1 MGRRTYYR
9 RNKGIRWDLI
19 LFGLGA
25 VLLMVYGCLQ
35 YKTIK
40 DQESYERTSVRVEEL
55 KDYSAETQ
63 HDTWMRDY
71 AIRTQEDEQD
81 SDLIKEANKDAI
93 EISYQRLFEA
103 NEDMIGWLK
112 IPGTEID
119 YPVMQ
124 TMEDE
129 EYYLRR
135 NFFGEKDNNGTL
147 ILDTD
152 SDITKTSNNLI
163 IHGHNMKSG
172 VMFAGLVDYEEEE
185 FLKEH
190 RQIEFHTRDEER
202 KYEVIAVFRS
212 KVYTTEDNVFKY
224 YQFFE
229 AENQEEF
236 DDFYDNIK
244 KLSIFDTGVTAQYGD
259 EFITLSTC
267 IYHTTN
273 GRLVVVGKRIV
284 E

>member
-1 MGRRTYYR
+1 MGRNKYDR
-9 RNKGIRWDLI
+9 RSRGIRWDLI

-25 VLLMVYGCLQ
+25 ILLIIYGVLQ
-35 YKTIK
+35 YKTIM
-40 DQESYERTSVRVEEL
+40 DQKAYETMVVKFEEL
-55 KDYSAETQ
+55 KEYSMPESTEETEDSIQTAET
-63 HDTWMRDY
+63 
-71 AIRTQEDEQD
+71 EDEVTV
-81 SDLIKEANKDAI
+81 
-93 EISYQRLFEA
+93 SYQRLFEE
-103 NEDMIGWLK
+103 NEDMIGWLN

-135 NFFGEKDNNGTL
+135 NFFKEKDNNGTL

-172 VMFAGLVDYEEEE
+172 AMFGSLPDFEQEEYA
-185 FLKEH
+185 KEH
-190 RQIEFHTRDEER
+190 NLIEFYTKDEER
-202 KYEVIAVFRS
+202 KYEIIAVFRS
-212 KVYTTEDNVFKY
+212 KVYNVDDKVFKY

-229 AENQEEF
+229 AKNQEEF
-236 DDFYDNIK
+236 DDFYSNIK
-244 KLSIFDTGVTAQYGD
+244 KLSSFDTGVTAEFGD

-267 IYHTTN
+267 VYHTTN
-273 GRLVVVGKRIV
+273 GRLVVVGKRINK
-284 E
+284 

>member
-1 MGRRTYYR
+1 MRKKTHYR

-19 LFGLGA
+19 LFGLGV
-25 VLLMVYGCLQ
+25 VLLVVYGCLQ
-35 YKTIK
+35 YKTYK
-40 DQESYERTSVRVEEL
+40 DQEEYKKTIVRFETLKEYLVDSEPTEKREETMPQNTE
-55 KDYSAETQ
+55 KA
-63 HDTWMRDY
+63 
-71 AIRTQEDEQD
+71 
-81 SDLIKEANKDAI
+81 DAVR
-93 EISYQRLFEA
+93 ISYQRLFDA

-112 IPGTEID
+112 ISGTEID

-129 EYYLRR
+129 EYYLYR
-135 NFFGEKDNNGTL
+135 NFFKEKDNNGTL

-172 VMFAGLVDYEEEE
+172 AMFGGLLDFEQEE
-185 FLKEH
+185 FAKEH
-190 RQIEFHTRDEER
+190 NQIEFCTRDEER
-202 KYEVIAVFRS
+202 KYEIIAVFRS
-212 KVYTTEDNVFKY
+212 KVYTTEDKVFKY

-236 DDFYDNIK
+236 DDFYNNIK

-267 IYHTTN
+267 VYHTSN
-273 GRLVVVGKRIV
+273 GRLVVIGKRLNG
-284 E
+284 

>member
-1 MGRRTYYR
+1 MSRKTYYKKER
-9 RNKGIRWDLI
+9 GIGWDKI

-25 VLLMVYGCLQ
+25 VLLVVYGCLQ
-35 YKTIK
+35 YKTLK
-40 DQESYERTSVRVEEL
+40 DQEDYRNTIVRFEEL
-55 KDYSAETQ
+55 KEYEVEE
-63 HDTWMRDY
+63 
-71 AIRTQEDEQD
+71 QEK
-81 SDLIKEANKDAI
+81 SVKTGTDLKEMEDAVAV
-93 EISYQRLFEA
+93 SYQKFFES

-124 TMEDE
+124 TIEDE

-152 SDITKTSNNLI
+152 SDIKKTSNNLI

-172 VMFAGLVDYEEEE
+172 AMFAGLVDYEKEE
-185 FLKEH
+185 FLRKH
-190 RQIEFHTRDEER
+190 SKIEFHTKDEAR
-202 KYEVIAVFRS
+202 TYEVIAVFRS
-212 KVYTTEDNVFKY
+212 KVYTVEDKVFKY

-229 AENQEEF
+229 AETQEEF
-236 DDFYDNIK
+236 DSFYNNIK
-244 KLSIFDTGVTAQYGD
+244 KLSLHDTGVTAEYGD

-267 IYHTTN
+267 VYHTTN
-273 GRLVVVGKRIV
+273 GRFVVVGRRISD
-284 E
+284 

>member
-1 MGRRTYYR
+1 MGSRTYYR
-9 RNKGIRWDLI
+9 RNKGIHWDLI

-25 VLLMVYGCLQ
+25 VLLVVYGCLQ

-40 DQESYERTSVRVEEL
+40 DQEAYKKTIVKFEALKEYSV
-55 KDYSAETQ
+55 DAEPAEKTEGTQ
-63 HDTWMRDY
+63 TEKAEKADFV
-71 AIRTQEDEQD
+71 
-81 SDLIKEANKDAI
+81 K
-93 EISYQRLFEA
+93 ISYQRLFEA

-129 EYYLRR
+129 EYYLYR
-135 NFFGEKDNNGTL
+135 NFFKEKDNNGTL

-152 SDITKTSNNLI
+152 SDIAKTSNNLI

-172 VMFAGLVDYEEEE
+172 AMFGGLLDFEQEEYA
-185 FLKEH
+185 KEH
-190 RQIEFHTRDEER
+190 NQIEFHTRDEVR
-202 KYEVIAVFRS
+202 KYEIIAVFRS
-212 KVYTTEDNVFKY
+212 KVYSVEDKVFKY

-229 AENQEEF
+229 AQNQAEF
-236 DDFYDNIK
+236 DDFYNNIK
-244 KLSIFDTGVTAQYGD
+244 KLSIYDTGVTAEFGD

-267 IYHTTN
+267 VYHTTD
-273 GRLVVVGKRIV
+273 GRLVVVGKRIA

>member
-25 VLLMVYGCLQ
+25 VLLIVFGCLQ

-40 DQESYERTSVRVEEL
+40 DQEAYKKTIVRFEEL
-55 KDYSAETQ
+55 KEYSVEEEPIGKTDGTKAEKK
-63 HDTWMRDY
+63 
-71 AIRTQEDEQD
+71 EKVD
-81 SDLIKEANKDAI
+81 SVK
-93 EISYQRLFEA
+93 ISYQRLFAA
-103 NEDMIGWLK
+103 NDDMIGWLK

-129 EYYLRR
+129 EYYLHR
-135 NFFGEKDNNGTL
+135 NFFKEKDNNGTL

-172 VMFAGLVDYEEEE
+172 AMFAGLVDYEDEE

-212 KVYTTEDNVFKY
+212 KVYTVEDKVFKY

-229 AENQEEF
+229 AENQDEF
-236 DDFYDNIK
+236 DYFYNNIK
-244 KLSIFDTGVTAQYGD
+244 KMSIYDTGVTAQYGD

-267 IYHTTN
+267 VYHTSN
-273 GRLVVVGKRIV
+273 GRLVVIGKRIKDSND
-284 E
+284 